1 MINST
6 PAYFRARR
14 MHGKGFSEQER
25 AHTMVGLEISW
36 QQDAHPPGEKIGVV
50 SLDTATTDFR

>member
-1 MINST
+1 
-6 PAYFRARR
+6 